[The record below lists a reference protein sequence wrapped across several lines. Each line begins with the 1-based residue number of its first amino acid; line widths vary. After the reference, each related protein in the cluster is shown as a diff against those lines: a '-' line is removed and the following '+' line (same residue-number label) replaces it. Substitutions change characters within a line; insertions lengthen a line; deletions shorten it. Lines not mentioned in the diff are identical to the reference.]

1 VETLARRNI
10 IRDEALQ
17 SGESIVPRWLGL
29 GALILSLL
37 MLAACAR
44 GSVQNALG
52 MGKRSPDEF
61 AVVSRAPLIL
71 PPDYGLRPPRPG
83 ESRPGVDTPSE
94 QARARLVGQATPPA
108 DRVEPA
114 DGVDQEVLAAAFD
127 DASPT
132 ESAGERALVSHTT
145 TVPSDPDI
153 RRKIAEENMRL
164 AQVEQELFTRLLMW
178 RDPQGLGTTIDPAA
192 ESQRLRTNRIEGKPV
207 TEGESP
213 VIVQR
218 RKSVLQGFLS
228 EVF

>member
-1 VETLARRNI
+1 
-10 IRDEALQ
+10 
-17 SGESIVPRWLGL
+17 
-29 GALILSLL
+29 LILSLF
-37 MLAACAR
+37 MLAACGR

-83 ESRPGVDTPSE
+83 ESRPGVDTPGE
-94 QARARLVGQATPPA
+94 RARASLVGPQPA
-108 DRVEPA
+108 A
-114 DGVDQEVLAAAFD
+114 GADQEVLAAAFD
-127 DASPT
+127 EASPT
-132 ESAGERALVSHTT
+132 ESAGEQALVAQLSTGPT
-145 TVPSDPDI
+145 DPDI
-153 RRKIAEENMRL
+153 RRKIAEENVQL

-178 RDPQGLGTTIDPAA
+178 RDPQALGTTIDPAA
-192 ESQRLRTNRIEGKPV
+192 ETQRLRANRIEGRPL

>member
-1 VETLARRNI
+1 
-10 IRDEALQ
+10 
-17 SGESIVPRWLGL
+17 
-29 GALILSLL
+29 
-37 MLAACAR
+37 MLAACGR
-44 GSVQNALG
+44 GTVQNALG

-94 QARARLVGQATPPA
+94 QARARLVGQAEP
-108 DRVEPA
+108 PA

-127 DASPT
+127 ERSAT
-132 ESAGERALVSHTT
+132 ESPGERALVVQTT
-145 TVPSDPDI
+145 TTPTDPDI

-164 AQVEQELFTRLLMW
+164 AQVEQELFTRLVMW

>member
-1 VETLARRNI
+1 
-10 IRDEALQ
+10 
-17 SGESIVPRWLGL
+17 
-29 GALILSLL
+29 LILSLF
-37 MLAACAR
+37 MLAACGR

-83 ESRPGVDTPSE
+83 ESRPGVDTPGE
-94 QARARLVGQATPPA
+94 RARASLVGPQPA
-108 DRVEPA
+108 A
-114 DGVDQEVLAAAFD
+114 GADQEVLAAAFD
-127 DASPT
+127 EASPT
-132 ESAGERALVSHTT
+132 ESAGEQALVAQLSTGPT
-145 TVPSDPDI
+145 DPDI
-153 RRKIAEENMRL
+153 RRKIAEENVQL

-178 RDPQGLGTTIDPAA
+178 RDPQALGTTIDPAA
-192 ESQRLRTNRIEGKPV
+192 ETQRLRANRIEGKPL

>member
-1 VETLARRNI
+1 
-10 IRDEALQ
+10 
-17 SGESIVPRWLGL
+17 
-29 GALILSLL
+29 
-37 MLAACAR
+37 MLAACSQ

-71 PPDYGLRPPRPG
+71 PPDYGLRPPGPG

-94 QARARLVGQATPPA
+94 QARARLVGQAAP
-108 DRVEPA
+108 PA

-127 DASPT
+127 ETSPT
-132 ESAGERALVSHTT
+132 ESAGERALLSQTT
-145 TVPSDPDI
+145 TAPSDPDI
-153 RRKIAEENMRL
+153 RRKIAEENMQL
-164 AQVEQELFTRLLMW
+164 AQVEQALFTRLVMW
-178 RDPQGLGTTIDPAA
+178 RDPNSLVNPIDPAA
-192 ESQRLRTNRIEGKPV
+192 ETQRLRTNRIEGKPV

-218 RKSVLQGFLS
+218 RQSVLQGFLS

>member
-1 VETLARRNI
+1 
-10 IRDEALQ
+10 
-17 SGESIVPRWLGL
+17 
-29 GALILSLL
+29 
-37 MLAACAR
+37 MLAAC
-44 GSVQNALG
+44 GQGTVQNALG

-108 DRVEPA
+108 D
-114 DGVDQEVLAAAFD
+114 GVDQEVLAAAFD
-127 DASPT
+127 EASPT
-132 ESAGERALVSHTT
+132 GSAGERALVSQTT
-145 TVPSDPDI
+145 TAPSDPDI
-153 RRKIAEENMRL
+153 RRKIAEENMQL
-164 AQVEQELFTRLLMW
+164 AQVEQELFTRLVMW
-178 RDPQGLGTTIDPAA
+178 RDPQGFGTTIDPAA
-192 ESQRLRTNRIEGKPV
+192 ETQRLRTNRIEGKPV

>member
-1 VETLARRNI
+1 
-10 IRDEALQ
+10 
-17 SGESIVPRWLGL
+17 VPRWLGL

-37 MLAACAR
+37 MLAACGR

-71 PPDYGLRPPRPG
+71 PPDYGLRPPQPG

-94 QARARLVGQATPPA
+94 QARARLVGQATAPA
-108 DRVEPA
+108 DR
-114 DGVDQEVLAAAFD
+114 VDQEVLAAAFD

-145 TVPSDPDI
+145 TAPSDPDI

-164 AQVEQELFTRLLMW
+164 AQVEQELFTRLVMW

-192 ESQRLRTNRIEGKPV
+192 ESRRLRTNRIEGKPV